1 MRLLIFLS
9 LIGYAVGVIIH
20 EHIVFQKVNDITSTR
35 ARWLISF
42 VQDLRPFRYFLTRV
56 AADID
61 QVADIT
67 DAMIRHYSGAKYESF
82 SNTLKNLRE
91 EVESLDGVL
100 TGTLQSYMDYKSLG
114 SRTRRSVLPVVGKIM
129 SFLFGTISE
138 SDLEDIRRALN
149 ELSKNQLD
157 IVHMLEEQMSILN
170 VSRAQIAENRMAL
183 LDLVKCVNLFDLR
196 LAELTEA
203 IQKRFEKVETFINV
217 YAQMDL
223 IISGIKDAILRAN
236 FYLENLRM
244 ELNMLSLNHLSP
256 SLITPKNLKQLLL
269 TIKTKLPFSLKLSE
283 DPDTNIWYFY
293 RTLNCKTLLDNDKL
307 LVVINVPLLDQ
318 NGEYEVFKVHVLP
331 LPWVESLSTP
341 KLPNMVATYDVQ
353 YTSLLINK
361 ERNRYALLDT
371 EDVHA
376 CSNAVLRYCTPRNA
390 VLPVNLHQHCVLALF
405 FKSNEEVDKYCRKIV
420 TPNSM
425 LPQAKYLSLGQW
437 VVSLRESL
445 TFSIVCTEN
454 VGRKSAMTQET
465 KILSPPLDVITLEPG
480 CSGSSNFLNLP
491 PYYQFEE
498 RVSIK
503 DPFSDLIELRNKSK
517 FRIWNTFEE
526 ALPNFTKIE
535 LPSNLSEI
543 KHLSMHDLI
552 WKLRGMHRVE
562 IEDQSWPI
570 WAYIVINSGI
580 CILTGCGIFLYLRYM
595 QNKKIMSFETPGCC
609 ARLAILCSD
618 GSKVDKNEPRD
629 QLTTVSYS
637 KETDEATIL
646 QGRGQSAPLSGE
658 VTSDSFLQRL
668 YPSLSGVAK

>member
-1 MRLLIFLS
+1 M
-9 LIGYAVGVIIH
+9 
-20 EHIVFQKVNDITSTR
+20 
-35 ARWLISF
+35 
-42 VQDLRPFRYFLTRV
+42 TRV

-67 DAMIRHYSGAKYESF
+67 DAMIRHYSGTRYESF

-91 EVESLDGVL
+91 GVESLDGVL

-149 ELSKNQLD
+149 ELSKNQID

-170 VSRAQIAENRMAL
+170 VSRAQIAENRMAI

-269 TIKTKLPFSLKLSE
+269 TIKTKLPFSLKLPE

-293 RTLNCKTLLDNDKL
+293 KTLNCKTLLDNDKL

-341 KLPNMVATYDVQ
+341 QLPNMVATYDVQ
-353 YTSLLINK
+353 YTGLLINK

-376 CSNAVLRYCTPRNA
+376 CSNAVLKYCTPRNA

-405 FKSNEEVDKYCRKIV
+405 FKSNEEVDK
-420 TPNSM
+420 
-425 LPQAKYLSLGQW
+425 
-437 VVSLRESL
+437 E
-445 TFSIVCTEN
+445 
-454 VGRKSAMTQET
+454 
-465 KILSPPLDVITLEPG
+465 
-480 CSGSSNFLNLP
+480 
-491 PYYQFEE
+491 
-498 RVSIK
+498 
-503 DPFSDLIELRNKSK
+503 
-517 FRIWNTFEE
+517 
-526 ALPNFTKIE
+526 
-535 LPSNLSEI
+535 
-543 KHLSMHDLI
+543 
-552 WKLRGMHRVE
+552 
-562 IEDQSWPI
+562 
-570 WAYIVINSGI
+570 
-580 CILTGCGIFLYLRYM
+580 
-595 QNKKIMSFETPGCC
+595 
-609 ARLAILCSD
+609 
-618 GSKVDKNEPRD
+618 
-629 QLTTVSYS
+629 
-637 KETDEATIL
+637 
-646 QGRGQSAPLSGE
+646 
-658 VTSDSFLQRL
+658 
-668 YPSLSGVAK
+668 

>member
-1 MRLLIFLS
+1 M
-9 LIGYAVGVIIH
+9 
-20 EHIVFQKVNDITSTR
+20 
-35 ARWLISF
+35 
-42 VQDLRPFRYFLTRV
+42 
-56 AADID
+56 
-61 QVADIT
+61 
-67 DAMIRHYSGAKYESF
+67 
-82 SNTLKNLRE
+82 
-91 EVESLDGVL
+91 
-100 TGTLQSYMDYKSLG
+100 
-114 SRTRRSVLPVVGKIM
+114 
-129 SFLFGTISE
+129 
-138 SDLEDIRRALN
+138 
-149 ELSKNQLD
+149 
-157 IVHMLEEQMSILN
+157 
-170 VSRAQIAENRMAL
+170 
-183 LDLVKCVNLFDLR
+183 
-196 LAELTEA
+196 
-203 IQKRFEKVETFINV
+203 
-217 YAQMDL
+217 
-223 IISGIKDAILRAN
+223 
-236 FYLENLRM
+236 
-244 ELNMLSLNHLSP
+244 
-256 SLITPKNLKQLLL
+256 
-269 TIKTKLPFSLKLSE
+269 
-283 DPDTNIWYFY
+283 
-293 RTLNCKTLLDNDKL
+293 
-307 LVVINVPLLDQ
+307 VINVPLLDQ

-331 LPWVESLSTP
+331 LPWVESSSTP

-353 YTSLLINK
+353 YTGLLINK

-376 CSNAVLRYCTPRNA
+376 CSNAVLKYCTPRNA

-465 KILSPPLDVITLEPG
+465 KILSPPLDVITQEPG

-503 DPFSDLIELRNKSK
+503 DPFSDLIELKNKSK

-543 KHLSMHDLI
+543 KQLSMHDLI

-562 IEDQSWPI
+562 IKDQSWPI

-580 CILTGCGIFLYLRYM
+580 LAGCGIFLYLRYK